1 MKEMNAA
8 LSGYPVPRGDAVLV
22 CFLCLSPSIP
32 DGLKPAFVQS
42 IGKEGSVGFSS
53 FLQ

>member
-1 MKEMNAA
+1 MNAA
-8 LSGYPVPRGDAVLV
+8 LSGYPVARGDAVLV

-32 DGLKPAFVQS
+32 DGLKLAFVQS
-42 IGKEGSVGFSS
+42 VGKEGFVGFAS